1 MESSPEIDVVNST
14 PSELLAPPL
23 NITIQQNVNEE
34 NNSSFNSQ
42 DPIETIPVE
51 QIDYVNAR
59 SQKRKYPD
67 ITADKP
73 FMESG
78 ACPPFIKP
86 MKQDEDRDCELV
98 PILSSKQFTFQSH
111 LTSLYMIPT
120 KYKFIIRE
128 FRNDYHTSIASK
140 LITPYDWWLNNKVK
154 IFSLQ
159 YNFLRP
165 SPYDLRTEEN
175 DANFLPYQI
184 KKAHHIT
191 YQKFLQYKEPDNY
204 IFFNSKYTSPFILNS
219 EYLIDHT
226 KTKGKLR
233 NYDPLKQSFLFLPND
248 NPKRPIIVPQEYLI
262 LNDDPLLQEDIP
274 QQIHDPLPP
283 LQQIASQPLG
293 DCEKSYFYAMT
304 KKGYSN
310 NELIFIISHL
320 LSLLT
325 NGNYNEKIHKEHKK
339 SKQESPMKI
348 KNDTPQPQ
356 HFRPTEE
363 LQKYTEILNII
374 KPYHHSNRDI
384 LTTIVEIVNA
394 LEQAR
399 SIIQNIVFDT
409 TRISQSALC
418 IRTSL
423 DEFNYTIEKMH
434 RS

>member
-1 MESSPEIDVVNST
+1 MESLPEIDVVNSN
-14 PSELLAPPL
+14 PSELLATPL
-23 NITIQQNVNEE
+23 NITIQQNVNED
-34 NNSSFNSQ
+34 NNSSSNSQ
-42 DPIETIPVE
+42 DPIENIPIE
-51 QIDYVNAR
+51 QVDHVNTR
-59 SQKRKYPD
+59 SQKRKFPD

-86 MKQDEDRDCELV
+86 IKQDEDRDCELV
-98 PILSSKQFTFQSH
+98 PILSSKQFTFQSQ

-128 FRNDYHTSIASK
+128 FKNDYHTSIASK

-165 SPYDLRTEEN
+165 SPYDLGTEEN
-175 DANFLPYQI
+175 DTNFLPYQI
-184 KKAHHIT
+184 KKAHHMT
-191 YQKFLQYKEPDNY
+191 DQKFLQYKEPDNY
-204 IFFNSKYTSPFILNS
+204 IFFNSEYTSPFTLNS

-226 KTKGKLR
+226 KR
-233 NYDPLKQSFLFLPND
+233 F
-248 NPKRPIIVPQEYLI
+248 
-262 LNDDPLLQEDIP
+262 DDSLLQEDIP
-274 QQIHDPLPP
+274 QHISDPLPP
-283 LQQIASQPLG
+283 LQQIASQLLG
-293 DCEKSYFYAMT
+293 DCEKSYFHAMI

-325 NGNYNEKIHKEHKK
+325 NGNHKEYKK
-339 SKQESPMKI
+339 AKQETPKKT
-348 KNDTPQPQ
+348 KNDIPQPQ
-356 HFRPTEE
+356 SFRPTDE

-374 KPYHHSNRDI
+374 KPYHHPNRDI
-384 LTTIVEIVNA
+384 LITIAEIVNTI
-394 LEQAR
+394 EQAR

-434 RS
+434 RT